1 MSDGFMNDLL
11 PVKPETKICIPV
23 IRGDIA
29 ITNATN
35 SNPTTGNANIKISR
49 AISSTSTAIVKPLSM
64 LLCSLCPILWITL
77 GIPSD
82 SNAKATGKSEK
93 C

>member
-23 IRGDIA
+23 IRSDIA

-35 SNPTTGNANIKISR
+35 SNPIIGDANIKIAR
-49 AISSTSTAIVKPLSM
+49 VISSAPTAIVKPLSVP
-64 LLCSLCPILWITL
+64 LCSLCPIPWTTL
-77 GIPSD
+77 EIPSN
-82 SNAKATGKSEK
+82 SNARASI
-93 C
+93 